1 MLNKQILGPTLS
13 GCATNFQYVKRP
25 WLAYYNI
32 EMSDMYASFTPLNS
46 PVQITRVVST
56 ISILKVRKLL
66 PRKWHNS
73 PLLKGQLMAELFPL
87 CWVSLSPGQKSGESI
102 WPLAKQLASGFSF
115 STSYFSNSRQ
125 TLLKGVVSPCPSL
138 WGISQRTLK
147 APSAMNISWI

>member
-13 GCATNFQYVKRP
+13 GCVTNFQYVKRP

-87 CWVSLSPGQKSGESI
+87 CWVSLQARRVERVFGHLPSSWLPV
-102 WPLAKQLASGFSF
+102 
-115 STSYFSNSRQ
+115 
-125 TLLKGVVSPCPSL
+125 VVSLPATSVTVGKPSL
-138 WGISQRTLK
+138 RVLLVP
-147 APSAMNISWI
+147 APHFGG